1 MTQNSPVAQCLRWQ
15 LPSER
20 ASLAIGIGGLLF
32 PMLLGVD
39 LLVGMVNE
47 PRMFN
52 AFIPVLVAVLLTAL
66 QRMVILERG
75 PKLQSSAVSEDP
87 A

>member
-1 MTQNSPVAQCLRWQ
+1 LSACDKRLRR
-15 LPSER
+15 L
-20 ASLAIGIGGLLF
+20 LLLF

-66 QRMVILERG
+66 QRMVTLERE
-75 PKLQSSAVSEDP
+75 PRLQSSVASEGP